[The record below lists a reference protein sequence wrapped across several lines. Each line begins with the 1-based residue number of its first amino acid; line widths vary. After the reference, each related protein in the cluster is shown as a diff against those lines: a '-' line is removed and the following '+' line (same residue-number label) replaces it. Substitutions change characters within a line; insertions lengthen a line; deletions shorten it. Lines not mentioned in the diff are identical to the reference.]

1 MPIKIPTVQTGLE
14 ASIQAA
20 AKKAGRNLKI
30 NMGGNAKSI
39 EGLSQPL
46 GRITGK
52 ADQFT
57 KSMEAAN
64 ARVLAFGASV
74 GILSAVTRGFQNLIK
89 VTIDVEKSLTSINSI
104 LNVST
109 QQLESF
115 KNTIFDVARNTE
127 QSFSTVAQA
136 ALELS
141 RQGLKAE
148 EVTSRLNDA
157 LILSRLSGLGAS
169 EAVAGLTAAIN
180 SFNKAGLSSSEVLN
194 KLSAAAVSAAVSEK
208 DLIEGIKRSG
218 SVATQ
223 AGVSFDELV
232 GVITAVQAKTA
243 RGGAVIGNSFKT
255 IFTRIQSI
263 DKLKTM
269 QNLGVEVTDAS
280 GQVLGATKL
289 IQNLAKS
296 LEDVP
301 DARKLQIA
309 EGLVGKFQV
318 APFLA
323 ILDDY
328 ISKTSRAIAIT
339 EVSQN
344 ATSQAYDRNEAQ
356 NATLSAAINRTTQS
370 VAQFAEALGKIG
382 ITDNLKSLLGFFSS
396 VVEDITNLFD
406 GDSIGSK
413 FAKGIVAG
421 IGNIITGPGLAIAA
435 AIIGKLAIDLVRFG
449 VGSLQTF
456 FGLNKAAQQQATLQ
470 GQIASTL
477 LGNSTIQK
485 QILAIENSTLSVEQ
499 KRAAQT
505 AFFTTA
511 LNEQLLVM
519 TRMQSIASR
528 IAPGV
533 LRGTGRGRGRS
544 AGGFI
549 PNYNAIVGY
558 GSEKSDISKGVGGA
572 PASAKPVTIPN
583 FNFGGG
589 QKGTMVAN
597 SSEYIVPN
605 YAGGD
610 GSAVFNQ
617 DMAASIGLPSGARKI
632 GAAGGYIPN
641 FVNEEQSLV
650 MFAGDRGGDEKR
662 VFHVGKD
669 KAKRT
674 KAYASKPKGKGILT
688 TPVTVP
694 IYRLRAG
701 KGDVEPQDIQN
712 IRNKLSKSSTNTAKN
727 FAKNLS
733 GKTNLPNIT
742 EKKIES
748 LFNPGAFEGMSGS
761 IFEVALGSILAS
773 RQFLDYSSRNSN
785 SRIDLPY
792 DNKLFSKFGAKG
804 KGQRGSEVKAT
815 GSLASG
821 AAEKFYDILV
831 GGQQVAGYKKKTFL
845 GKMMRKSRFDKL
857 YPQGIGPRNLKY
869 NAVQSA
875 SGGTVTRGGIN
886 DLRNSFAGGYIPNFA
901 NPLQDAIGREQAAG
915 LPVNQ
920 IRVNQSPKLRNA
932 GNPMGLAVTN
942 TRDEPTGA
950 IPNFAKPPAPDAM
963 GGGIIMTLM
972 AVQMG
977 FSMLQGQLSQTEGE
991 GKKLQGA
998 FTALNLAITGMML
1011 GSAFGGLKGIMG
1023 FLTAQS
1029 GKNVVKGSSMMSR
1042 GSGRMMAGRATISA
1056 AGRRGAVGM
1065 AAKGGLSTLQGGL
1078 MKAGG
1083 ALLRFAGPVGAAVAV
1098 VYGLN
1103 KLWQSLDG
1111 TSDNLKN
1118 SQIRLADS
1126 AQKAATQLAGLKI
1139 EDKEEFKKDNRD
1151 FAQQFIDE
1159 RMKRGVQGGAAT
1171 EQIENLKKQIIVT
1184 LDSGAT
1190 NAMISAQFD
1199 KADKSAAARDAPVDE
1214 RLVAMREKLRTEASQ
1229 DEGFN
1234 LWRAIKD
1241 SITSAPVTTAG
1252 GIGSIGAKPLTAR
1265 DSLRTFSNDTMD
1277 TLNKDIA
1284 ALADTDFIG
1293 IQEKFIEGITETQ
1306 KLALA
1311 GKLTPKENAKGRQ
1324 EVIDRAR
1331 GTTPRPEG
1339 FVGEM
1344 PPAVKGLTASALK
1357 GALIDAEKLGDD
1369 VSKNIDKVKIDTA
1382 KVQLSMEI
1390 ELMKLRA
1397 QALTF
1402 DEKTLALA
1410 KRNNSLG
1417 KVGIIQLQHKIAL
1430 SKEDVTINSS
1440 LADLIK
1446 SQVNKDGSEI
1456 VLDQTEITAVAK
1468 AFAEADLGDLSKQKD
1483 RDALFKQTLI
1493 TLGKSE
1499 DSIKASKG
1507 LVDSQVLSVL
1517 KLGKQKKINLGY
1529 SQDQEVL
1536 DAKSAEHINNIS
1548 KALATASFRKTT
1560 ENTVD
1565 IGDDQRELDRDKQS
1579 FSINNPFVS
1588 AVGAAKAEK
1597 DFVDRQSAINIEEKD
1612 NQVVEETKA
1621 TLLGLIDTM
1630 PNLGH
1635 EIKNVIGSIEGI
1647 KDIGKA
1653 FGFLDKVAGLKT
1665 NDTKPTEL
1673 PFSKFFPDTSG
1684 VPPFLAKLEPPTV
1697 TTGAKLDVNEAKAK
1711 LERLGK
1717 EKEALA
1723 GDEKLKGDMAGKGV
1737 IMAGAFKMYSQLLT
1751 EFTDNLRGEAESLKL
1766 TLLTVKDG
1774 ASAISNIDDQLFKKA
1789 AQAGGAGVTARA
1801 SDAQALSGATDKITL
1816 ARTSVERRAAIKN
1829 RDILAKELEIK
1840 TKIAVKQEDGIT
1852 KEKDLVALRGQLI
1865 ELEKQRLAIGTSRA
1879 ELFENE
1885 FKFTAEEIQEG
1896 LDKALVQNA
1905 RTFVDT
1911 ISDGLVDAI
1920 AKGEDLGD
1928 VLKQAASN
1936 FFLGEAKSNMSAAF
1950 KNITSSGA
1958 LGKIFGRAS
1967 GGPVTGGS
1975 GSKDDVPAL
1984 LMGGEF
1990 VMRKSAVQK
1999 YGSNFMDSLN
2009 SGKTPA
2015 MARGGLFTPG
2025 TYGQEEMRGKNNLL
2039 NFATQSFT
2047 TGASDRFGSGSG
2059 FASVGLEP
2067 QSAALTMFGRRNSPA
2082 FQREQASKQ
2091 KAFELFTRQAEK
2103 EKTAKERS
2111 SGFGDALKDSLL
2123 AFGASFGFKK
2133 LTDVFGKKSP
2143 TADIL
2148 MNKNDPTQYDNG
2160 YTFTATGGAIPNA
2173 AGVDTVPSMLSG
2185 GEFVM
2190 NAAATQKIGRG
2201 NLNALNSGAGGGSG
2215 DVVSK
2220 LDELI
2225 SVSDNAGETVI
2236 NITVNSDGSSDSQG
2250 NGDDQQTSLATKIKD
2265 VVKQVIDDE
2274 KRLGGSL
2281 RQARA

>member
-74 GILSAVTRGFQNLIK
+74 GILAAVTRGFQNLIK

-127 QSFSTVAQA
+127 QSFSVVAQA

-263 DKLKTM
+263 EKLKTM

-499 KRAAQT
+499 KRVAQT

-519 TRMQSIASR
+519 TRMQSIASK

-533 LRGTGRGRGRS
+533 LRGTGRGKGRA

-701 KGDVEPQDIQN
+701 KGDAEPQDIEV
-712 IRNKLSKSSTNTAKN
+712 IRKKLSRSSTNTAKN

-920 IRVNQSPKLRNA
+920 IRVNQSPRLRNA

-950 IPNFAKPPAPDAM
+950 IPNFAKKATPDQATDAM
-963 GGGIIMTLM
+963 GGFVGKLI
-972 AVQMG
+972 AVQMAMSLVSG
-977 FSMLQGQLSQTEGE
+977 VSAQVSDGSKTVANSLM
-991 GKKLQGA
+991 
-998 FTALNLAITGMML
+998 ALNGVITAAML
-1011 GSAFGGLKGIMG
+1011 GSSFGGLKGIMG
-1023 FLTAQS
+1023 GVRNLGSTFSLGRQS
-1029 GKNVVKGSSMMSR
+1029 GAT
-1042 GSGRMMAGRATISA
+1042 MAGKGA
-1056 AGRRGAVGM
+1056 AIMRRGGRSVSTGLGAMRGAGAVG
-1065 AAKGGLSTLQGGL
+1065 AAKGGAAALMGGL
-1078 MKAGG
+1078 KVAGG
-1083 ALLRFAGPVGAAVAV
+1083 ALIRFAGPIGAVAGAALLVNK
-1098 VYGLN
+1098 GLN
-1103 KLWQSLDG
+1103 ALNGSTANVKLGQEALGRAAEAAAIELSELRFKGVREKKEFTDTSASLADG
-1111 TSDNLKN
+1111 VAKRVADRGFEGSGNDKAQTENIRGLVESAYNAGATSTEVEDIMAKFEGMAGSRLVSTPNYVAGTGMGGASVSGYTTSTQQNEFTSEQGAGIVKKLEDLAKEDFSGRQDKLQEFIMSNPELVQNLK
-1118 SQIRLADS
+1118 SSDKKTKEA
-1126 AQKAATQLAGLKI
+1126 AEKEVGKKAIELKVAI
-1139 EDKEEFKKDNRD
+1139 ELKDVP
-1151 FAQQFIDE
+1151 IDE
-1159 RMKRGVQGGAAT
+1159 AIKEALA
-1171 EQIENLKKQIIVT
+1171 I
-1184 LDSGAT
+1184 
-1190 NAMISAQFD
+1190 
-1199 KADKSAAARDAPVDE
+1199 DE
-1214 RLVAMREKLRTEASQ
+1214 KITKLRG
-1229 DEGFN
+1229 D
-1234 LWRAIKD
+1234 R
-1241 SITSAPVTTAG
+1241 
-1252 GIGSIGAKPLTAR
+1252 
-1265 DSLRTFSNDTMD
+1265 
-1277 TLNKDIA
+1277 
-1284 ALADTDFIG
+1284 
-1293 IQEKFIEGITETQ
+1293 
-1306 KLALA
+1306 
-1311 GKLTPKENAKGRQ
+1311 GRLQ
-1324 EVIDRAR
+1324 IS
-1331 GTTPRPEG
+1331 T
-1339 FVGEM
+1339 
-1344 PPAVKGLTASALK
+1344 
-1357 GALIDAEKLGDD
+1357 
-1369 VSKNIDKVKIDTA
+1369 
-1382 KVQLSMEI
+1382 EI
-1390 ELMKLRA
+1390 ELMKIRSK
-1397 QALTF
+1397 ALTS
-1402 DEKTLALA
+1402 DQKSLALA
-1410 KRNNSLG
+1410 KRNNSLSQ
-1417 KVGIIQLQHKIAL
+1417 VGIVELQNKIAL
-1430 SKEDVTINSS
+1430 SKADMEINSS
-1440 LADLIK
+1440 IADLIDE
-1446 SQVNKDGSEI
+1446 QVGKNNDLVLNK
-1456 VLDQTEITAVAK
+1456 VQV
-1468 AFAEADLGDLSKQKD
+1468 
-1483 RDALFKQTLI
+1483 DALTKRIAGTDLKTLSSETERAKLLKQTL
-1493 TLGKSE
+1493 TDLGVSVQMQE
-1499 DSIKASKG
+1499 ASKG
-1507 LVDSQVLSVL
+1507 LIDDTFLSIV
-1517 KLGKQKKINLGY
+1517 KQGEARRKNLEAT
-1529 SQDQEVL
+1529 QKQNVL
-1536 DAKSAEHINNIS
+1536 DAESAERIKNIS

-1565 IGDDQRELDRDKQS
+1565 IGDDQRKLDRDKQS

-1588 AVGAAKAEK
+1588 AVGAAKAER

-1635 EIKNVIGSIEGI
+1635 EIKNVIESIEGI

-1697 TTGAKLDVNEAKAK
+1697 TTGAKLDVEEAKAK

-1801 SDAQALSGATDKITL
+1801 SDDLALRGATDRITL

-1829 RDILAKELEIK
+1829 KDILAKELEIK

-2225 SVSDNAGETVI
+2225 SVSDNTGETVI
-2236 NITVNSDGSSDSQG
+2236 NITVNSDGSSNSQG
-2250 NGDDQQTSLATKIKD
+2250 NGDDQQRSLATKIKD

>member
-74 GILSAVTRGFQNLIK
+74 GILSAVTRGFKELIK

-109 QQLESF
+109 RQLESF

-180 SFNKAGLSSSEVLN
+180 SFNKAGLSSSQVLN

-301 DARKLQIA
+301 DARRLQIA

-382 ITDNLKSLLGFFSS
+382 VTDNLKSLLGFFSS
-396 VVEDITNLFD
+396 VIEDITGLFD
-406 GDSIGSK
+406 GDSLGAK

-421 IGNIITGPGLAIAA
+421 IGNIITGPGLAVFI

-449 VGSLQTF
+449 AGSLKTF

-477 LGNSTIQK
+477 LSNSGIQK
-485 QILAIENSTLSVEQ
+485 QILAIENSTLSVGQ

-533 LRGTGRGRGRS
+533 MRGTSGGGRA

-572 PASAKPVTIPN
+572 PTSARPVTIPN

-589 QKGTMVAN
+589 QKGSMVAN

-610 GSAVFNQ
+610 GSAIFNQ

-641 FVNEEQSLV
+641 FVNEDKALV
-650 MFAGDRGGDEKR
+650 MFVGTRGEGQHRD
-662 VFHVGKD
+662 FFVGKKGKTTMAYSNRAAAE
-669 KAKRT
+669 KAKLNQD
-674 KAYASKPKGKGILT
+674 SIKPVHV
-688 TPVTVP
+688 PVYKLKQKDGEKKP
-694 IYRLRAG
+694 LSI
-701 KGDVEPQDIQN
+701 KK
-712 IRNKLSKSSTNTAKN
+712 IRKKLSKSSTKTAME
-727 FAKNLS
+727 FAKSLAPKSDIPNVSKAKL
-733 GKTNLPNIT
+733 KT
-742 EKKIES
+742 

-761 IFEVALGSILAS
+761 IFEVALSGVLAS
-773 RQFLDYSSRNSN
+773 TQFKDYSTRTSN

-792 DNKLFSKFGAKG
+792 DQGLFDMFGVPAG
-804 KGQRGSEVKAT
+804 KGQMGGEVKAT
-815 GSLASG
+815 SPLAK
-821 AAEKFYDILV
+821 AAAIKFYDIRH
-831 GGQQVAGYKKKTFL
+831 GGALTARYQKKVQVYDKNGKAIKGKFENTAL
-845 GKMMRKSRFDKL
+845 GATMTKSKFDSL
-857 YPQGIGPRNLKY
+857 YPNGINGMKTVNGVNSFLQKK
-869 NAVQSA
+869 NSQMGSQS
-875 SGGTVTRGGIN
+875 GTVGDFKNLFDSRP
-886 DLRNSFAGGYIPNFA
+886 RSAGGYIPNFA

-920 IRVNQSPKLRNA
+920 IRVNQSPRLRNA

-950 IPNFAKPPAPDAM
+950 IPNFAKPAGPAQANDAM
-963 GGGIIMTLM
+963 GGFIGKLFAIQIGMSMLSGVLGEVTEKNKAVAASMTLLNV
-972 AVQMG
+972 AV
-977 FSMLQGQLSQTEGE
+977 S
-991 GKKLQGA
+991 
-998 FTALNLAITGMML
+998 GMML
-1011 GSAFGGLKGIMG
+1011 GQAFGGLKGVMG
-1023 FLTAQS
+1023 FLGGSKGKGLFKAGRTQIAQGATTFSGTVGKFSTMGGGNKMKGALQVALGGMRAFGGGLLAVVGPLALIATAAWGINKALDWWSGRSELAAMNTEELGKSAERTREKLDAIEIPDAVRKRVREQAETRADFRSSNMSGRDSGNTMGASEDVGFFGGLVSILKNKNINWGGNIKGSDAVPMENYNKVIKEAGDRGIDPIFINRLEKNMKEDFDNRKATIGEKVIGKRFDPQKELGVFMDSLQNAIKSFEPQEEIDKTVGRLTKEQISIIKQSATNERDALS
-1029 GKNVVKGSSMMSR
+1029 GKRKLTADELIQRQTSDKMILKGRDPRDPTKAQLQPTILIEAIKQMVLQSNTPNQKINKVRGDQAKVELNTEIAIMKIKAKTLTGDERALAFAKRHNSLNGVGVLLLKNKIDLAKEDMAANSKIADIIKQQVDANTELVLDDDKISALTKEIAKTSLKELSTTEGRNKILKETLTTLGVSVKMQEAMKGFLDATIAGIVKEKNERKKVLETTQKQAVLDAERAEFIQNIARDMSR
-1042 GSGRMMAGRATISA
+1042 AAFQDKTFNAANTGDSQRDLDKDKNTFDKENMFANSVQKAKAAEGFIRRQAGINIKEKEDEVIASTKAAIMSLTANDALPFFTDQITELAKSIKSVEDIGGIRSFFDKIDDKATVSDAVLKNGIDVSTSAPSSRWSPSGGFAGMKDLIPSLTGGVTAGGKDQSAKIYDAIIRKISELNSAKDDEDLNIDNAGRAIDIA
-1056 AGRRGAVGM
+1056 M
-1065 AAKGGLSTLQGGL
+1065 GGSLSDKFKNAFDFEEYEIQ
-1078 MKAGG
+1078 
-1083 ALLRFAGPVGAAVAV
+1083 
-1098 VYGLN
+1098 
-1103 KLWQSLDG
+1103 QSLD
-1111 TSDNLKN
+1111 
-1118 SQIRLADS
+1118 DS
-1126 AQKAATQLAGLKI
+1126 LVQSA
-1139 EDKEEFKKDNRD
+1139 RD
-1151 FAQQFIDE
+1151 F
-1159 RMKRGVQGGAAT
+1159 T
-1171 EQIENLKKQIIVT
+1171 
-1184 LDSGAT
+1184 
-1190 NAMISAQFD
+1190 
-1199 KADKSAAARDAPVDE
+1199 
-1214 RLVAMREKLRTEASQ
+1214 
-1229 DEGFN
+1229 
-1234 LWRAIKD
+1234 
-1241 SITSAPVTTAG
+1241 
-1252 GIGSIGAKPLTAR
+1252 
-1265 DSLRTFSNDTMD
+1265 
-1277 TLNKDIA
+1277 
-1284 ALADTDFIG
+1284 
-1293 IQEKFIEGITETQ
+1293 
-1306 KLALA
+1306 
-1311 GKLTPKENAKGRQ
+1311 
-1324 EVIDRAR
+1324 
-1331 GTTPRPEG
+1331 
-1339 FVGEM
+1339 
-1344 PPAVKGLTASALK
+1344 
-1357 GALIDAEKLGDD
+1357 
-1369 VSKNIDKVKIDTA
+1369 
-1382 KVQLSMEI
+1382 
-1390 ELMKLRA
+1390 
-1397 QALTF
+1397 
-1402 DEKTLALA
+1402 
-1410 KRNNSLG
+1410 
-1417 KVGIIQLQHKIAL
+1417 
-1430 SKEDVTINSS
+1430 
-1440 LADLIK
+1440 
-1446 SQVNKDGSEI
+1446 
-1456 VLDQTEITAVAK
+1456 
-1468 AFAEADLGDLSKQKD
+1468 
-1483 RDALFKQTLI
+1483 
-1493 TLGKSE
+1493 
-1499 DSIKASKG
+1499 
-1507 LVDSQVLSVL
+1507 
-1517 KLGKQKKINLGY
+1517 
-1529 SQDQEVL
+1529 
-1536 DAKSAEHINNIS
+1536 
-1548 KALATASFRKTT
+1548 
-1560 ENTVD
+1560 
-1565 IGDDQRELDRDKQS
+1565 
-1579 FSINNPFVS
+1579 
-1588 AVGAAKAEK
+1588 
-1597 DFVDRQSAINIEEKD
+1597 
-1612 NQVVEETKA
+1612 
-1621 TLLGLIDTM
+1621 
-1630 PNLGH
+1630 
-1635 EIKNVIGSIEGI
+1635 
-1647 KDIGKA
+1647 
-1653 FGFLDKVAGLKT
+1653 
-1665 NDTKPTEL
+1665 
-1673 PFSKFFPDTSG
+1673 
-1684 VPPFLAKLEPPTV
+1684 
-1697 TTGAKLDVNEAKAK
+1697 
-1711 LERLGK
+1711 
-1717 EKEALA
+1717 
-1723 GDEKLKGDMAGKGV
+1723 
-1737 IMAGAFKMYSQLLT
+1737 
-1751 EFTDNLRGEAESLKL
+1751 
-1766 TLLTVKDG
+1766 
-1774 ASAISNIDDQLFKKA
+1774 
-1789 AQAGGAGVTARA
+1789 
-1801 SDAQALSGATDKITL
+1801 
-1816 ARTSVERRAAIKN
+1816 
-1829 RDILAKELEIK
+1829 
-1840 TKIAVKQEDGIT
+1840 
-1852 KEKDLVALRGQLI
+1852 
-1865 ELEKQRLAIGTSRA
+1865 
-1879 ELFENE
+1879 
-1885 FKFTAEEIQEG
+1885 
-1896 LDKALVQNA
+1896 
-1905 RTFVDT
+1905 DT
-1911 ISDGLVDAI
+1911 ISNGLVNAI

-1928 VLKQAASN
+1928 VLRQAASN
-1936 FFLGEAKSNMSAAF
+1936 FFLGEAQSNMSAAF
-1950 KNITSSGA
+1950 KNITSN
-1958 LGKIFGRAS
+1958 FFAS

-1999 YGSNFMDSLN
+1999 YGSSFMDSLN

-2025 TYGQEEMRGKNNLL
+2025 TYGQEEIPGKNNLL
-2039 NFATQSFT
+2039 DFATQSFT
-2047 TGASDRFGSGSG
+2047 AGNSDRFGSGSG
-2059 FASVGLEP
+2059 FASVDLEP

-2091 KAFELFTRQAEK
+2091 KAFGLFSQQVNK
-2103 EKTAKERS
+2103 EEQAKEQKKKDKKAFWDSLGAAAAATGFKSLTDLFGPKADLSKASQGLDITKTRFTSQRPTFPS
-2111 SGFGDALKDSLL
+2111 SGSSLKATASTWNPLEGLDLVDLTSKTELKD
-2123 AFGASFGFKK
+2123 FGASNDFRSAGWSGLPEKK
-2133 LTDVFGKKSP
+2133 
-2143 TADIL
+2143 
-2148 MNKNDPTQYDNG
+2148 
-2160 YTFTATGGAIPNA
+2160 ATGGAIPNA

-2190 NAAATQKIGRG
+2190 NAAATQKIGAG
-2201 NLNALNSGAGGGSG
+2201 NLNALNSGASGGSE